1 MSAYSVSCL
10 HRIQEKSMD
19 KSQKTESFSQRLH
32 LTRKN
37 RDLSQEDFA
46 KNLGLTSHT
55 QVSRYEN
62 GKSLPDIAIL
72 AKMSEALQVDLHW
85 LITGE
90 SSARVESLIERVKP
104 YVYAHLSDVTLRI
117 QKLER
122 ERREL
127 YARSVQGEAWQG
139 GIKDVEKLL
148 AQHHAYYKAAYEALN
163 ELLDIQ
169 SHGDKD
175 ILISYDM
182 LKAGDEASP
191 KR

>member
-1 MSAYSVSCL
+1 MQGKNVRTAKKV
-10 HRIQEKSMD
+10 Q
-19 KSQKTESFSQRLH
+19 TFSQRLH

-37 RDLSQEDFA
+37 RDLSQGELA
-46 KNLGLTSHT
+46 KKLGLTGQA

-62 GKSLPDIAIL
+62 GKSLPDVAVL
-72 AKMSEALQVDLHW
+72 AKISEALQVDLHW
-85 LITGE
+85 LITGK
-90 SSARVESLIERVKP
+90 SSPCIESLIERVKP
-104 YVYAHLSDVTLRI
+104 YVYGHLSDVTLRI

-127 YARSVQGEAWQG
+127 YCRNAQGEAREG

-182 LKAGDEASP
+182 LKADDEASP